1 MSNWN
6 PFVGGNRGFLEYK
19 FKQPPETLVCRLL
32 FVMSNSKDDKAHKRR
47 SNARAAF
54 RMCDDISSL
63 LLRIV
68 FRCSI
73 WQRVDKLCLRFYS
86 LSLYLSHSHTIHFG
100 YINMRLKEIIIVSIY
115 SQQNYMIMR
124 GSVHAVVGGACWGIT
139 RLWSATVKP
148 KFYCT
153 CYAFQFELYIC
164 GREFLIARKR
174 HQSCHPPTTI

>member
-100 YINMRLKEIIIVSIY
+100 YINMRLKEIIIVFHIFTTKLY
-115 SQQNYMIMR
+115 DYER
-124 GSVHAVVGGACWGIT
+124 
-139 RLWSATVKP
+139 K
-148 KFYCT
+148 CT
-153 CYAFQFELYIC
+153 CG
-164 GREFLIARKR
+164 GRWGMLGNY
-174 HQSCHPPTTI
+174 STMVCHRQTQVLLHMLCLPI